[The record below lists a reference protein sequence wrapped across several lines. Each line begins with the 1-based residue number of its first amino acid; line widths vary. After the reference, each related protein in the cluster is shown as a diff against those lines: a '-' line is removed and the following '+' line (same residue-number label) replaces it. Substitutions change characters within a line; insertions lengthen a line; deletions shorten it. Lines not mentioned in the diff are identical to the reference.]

1 MNKIVVIASMAAV
14 LAIPFTMNVAHADD
28 LVIKGEQLFK
38 KNCTTCHAMPSENKN
53 AFGPSLHG
61 VVGRHSG
68 TAPGYT
74 YSDAMK
80 SINVIWTEDHLGD
93 YLKNPDQYVEH
104 ITYSGRHFIKMAF
117 PGFAE
122 EADRKA
128 VIAFLKAN

>member
-1 MNKIVVIASMAAV
+1 MNKTIVIASMAAALV
-14 LAIPFTMNVAHADD
+14 VSLTLNVAQADD

-38 KNCTTCHAMPSENKN
+38 KNCATCHAMPSENKHM
-53 AFGPSLHG
+53 FGPSLHG
-61 VVGRHSG
+61 VVGRNSG
-68 TAPGYT
+68 TAPGYA

-80 SINVIWTEDHLGD
+80 SIKVVWTENNLGD

-117 PGFAE
+117 QGFAD